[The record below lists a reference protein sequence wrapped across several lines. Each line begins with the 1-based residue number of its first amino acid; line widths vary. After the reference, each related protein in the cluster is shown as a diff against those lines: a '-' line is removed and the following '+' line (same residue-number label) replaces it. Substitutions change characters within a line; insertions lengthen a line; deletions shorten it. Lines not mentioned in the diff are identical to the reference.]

1 MGLFLLLILE
11 LAIVHQAADGRLRG
25 RRDLDQVDVFLFCQT
40 QGVEQLDDAERFSL
54 NPGQPDFRCAD
65 LAVDAVRFLSSDV
78 DVLKESKKQAVPSS

>member
-11 LAIVHQAADGRLRG
+11 LAIVHQAANGRLRS
-25 RRDLDQVDVFLFCQT
+25 RRDLDQVDVLFFCQT
-40 QGVEQLDDAERFSL
+40 QRVEQLDDAERFSL

>member
-1 MGLFLLLILE
+1 MRGVDHG
-11 LAIVHQAADGRLRG
+11 AGAAGVEQPQFAVGFRG
-25 RRDLDQVDVFLFCQT
+25 R
-40 QGVEQLDDAERFSL
+40 QLDDAERFSL